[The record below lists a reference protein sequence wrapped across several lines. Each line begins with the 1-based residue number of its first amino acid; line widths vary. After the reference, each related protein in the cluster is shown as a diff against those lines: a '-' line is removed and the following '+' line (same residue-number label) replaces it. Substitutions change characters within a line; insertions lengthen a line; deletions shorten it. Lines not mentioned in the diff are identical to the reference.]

1 MTSPVTS
8 VRRLLAAAGLSLVL
22 TVSAGCT
29 GSGIDVPGPA
39 GSSDLPAPVEEPAY
53 ARYVAL
59 GDSFTAG
66 PFVPTTDVANGCFR
80 SDGNYPSL
88 VAERLDVDELVD
100 VSCSGAST
108 PDLTAPQPTVRD
120 ATVPSQL
127 RALTED
133 TDLVTLGIGGN
144 DFNVFGTLLET
155 CTRLGEQDPQGSP
168 CSDYLDRR
176 GIDPTAQTDRIADRV
191 AAALAEVQSRAPDA
205 RVLLVGYPR
214 IAPVT
219 GTCRN
224 RLPFAAGDYRQGG
237 RIAGS
242 LNDALREAARVAR
255 VEFVDVY
262 AASRG
267 HDVCSE
273 EPWVNGQTTDRSAA
287 LAFHPLPAG
296 MEAVADLVVAALRD
310 R

>member
-1 MTSPVTS
+1 MTSPLTP

-22 TVSAGCT
+22 TVAGCT
-29 GSGIDVPGPA
+29 GSGIDVPAPA
-39 GSSDLPAPVEEPAY
+39 GDSDLPAPVQEPAY
-53 ARYVAL
+53 SRYVAL

-80 SDGNYPSL
+80 SNGNYPAL
-88 VAERLDVDELVD
+88 VAERLDVEELVD

-108 PDLTAPQPTVRD
+108 PDLTDPQPTVQD
-120 ATVPSQL
+120 AVVPPQL
-127 RALTED
+127 RSLTED

-168 CSDYLDRR
+168 CSDYLERR

-191 AAALAEVQSRAPDA
+191 AAALAEVKRRAPDA

-214 IAPVT
+214 IAPAT
-219 GTCRN
+219 GTCRA
-224 RLPFAAGDYRQGG
+224 RLPFAAGDYRQGS
-237 RIAGS
+237 RIASS

-267 HDVCSE
+267 HDVCAE
-273 EPWVNGQTTDRSAA
+273 EPWVNGQITDRSAA

-296 MEAVADLVVAALRD
+296 MEAVADLVVAALRKP
-310 R
+310 